1 MGRPRLAL
9 SRRTLRLL
17 TLALLGVV
25 LAGGF
30 AAAAAGP
37 ALAEPTPSPAPGAGV
52 PDPGTR
58 PSPNP
63 APPGG
68 SSPDPTPYPIG
79 PPPTGQ
85 PSPSPPGT
93 PSPTPGPTPPG
104 WSPPSNEDYGDPG
117 LFDIPGQVRKAIND
131 FFVWVVEGALD
142 MVLSALSD
150 TVLSTPDLTGDERVR
165 TMWTTSL
172 VVANALLVLFV
183 LAGAF
188 LVTGR
193 ETLQT
198 RYGLKEVLPRLG
210 VAGVLVNANLVVLG
224 KGIEATNAVT
234 AAIAGQGVDGAA
246 AADALGQALGE
257 ARTGNSFLLTLLML
271 GVLAMAVVVVFQFVF
286 RVAAFAILIGLAPVA
301 LLCHASPVTEPIA
314 FVWWR
319 AAGVCLGIQIGQAV
333 VLLGTLR
340 MFLTP
345 AGDTITGP
353 GFLIGIPTPSRL
365 ISILV
370 VVAMLWLLIKI
381 PGWSRQFVLGP
392 LGQGGGRGLI
402 RTLVHAFLMVKT
414 LGAAAGLA
422 RGAGTAARAAGT
434 AGRAGTTP
442 RPGGGPRPRPRP
454 GPSRPSPSPTGPA
467 AFSHAPV
474 THTPLSSPAGTN
486 GAPTFSHAPSPSP
499 PSPSPAGPSP
509 SGGVPAAQ
517 FSHPSPGDTPRPAP
531 GTPAAR
537 VAFSDA
543 ASATPRSADARPA
556 PGVTFSAAT
565 PPHSAPRR
573 PPAPVTPVFSAA
585 PVTPA
590 GGPRRG
596 ASAASRPTAARRAT
610 PAAGASG
617 TAGAR
622 TSIAGMPRVTP
633 PARRAAAPSPAARR
647 TAAPSP
653 QPSPGGRPPAVRSP
667 RPSPAAGRV
676 APPSPSSPRAVPG
689 SSPAPGPSPVV
700 RAARPASSP
709 PLVPSS
715 PPSRRRPQDRGDR

>member
-1 MGRPRLAL
+1 
-9 SRRTLRLL
+9 
-17 TLALLGVV
+17 
-25 LAGGF
+25 
-30 AAAAAGP
+30 
-37 ALAEPTPSPAPGAGV
+37 
-52 PDPGTR
+52 
-58 PSPNP
+58 
-63 APPGG
+63 
-68 SSPDPTPYPIG
+68 
-79 PPPTGQ
+79 
-85 PSPSPPGT
+85 
-93 PSPTPGPTPPG
+93 
-104 WSPPSNEDYGDPG
+104 
-117 LFDIPGQVRKAIND
+117 VRKAIND
-131 FFVWVVEGALD
+131 FFVWIVEGALNA
-142 MVLSALSD
+142 VLSELGE
-150 TVLSTPDLTGDERVR
+150 TVLSTPDLPDDERVR

-188 LVTGR
+188 LLTSR

-198 RYGLKEVLPRLG
+198 RYGLKEILPRLAL
-210 VAGVLVNANLVVLG
+210 AGVLVNTNLVLLD
-224 KGIEATNAVT
+224 KAIEATNAVT
-234 AAIAGQGVDGAA
+234 AAIAGQGIDGAA

-257 ARTGNSFLLTLLML
+257 ARAGNTFLLTLLIL
-271 GVLAMAVVVVFQFVF
+271 GVLVMAIVVVFMFVF
-286 RVAAFAILIGLAPVA
+286 RVAAFAILIGLAPLA
-301 LLCHASPVTEPIA
+301 LLCHASPLTEQVA
-314 FVWWR
+314 FTWWR
-319 AAGVCLGIQIGQAV
+319 AVGACLGIQVGQAV

-345 AGDTITGP
+345 AGDNLTGP
-353 GFLIGIPTPSRL
+353 GLLAGIPTPSRL

-370 VVAMLWLLIKI
+370 VAAMLWLLIKI
-381 PGWSRQFVLGP
+381 PGWTRHMVLGP
-392 LGQGGGRGLI
+392 LGSSRGLLSQLLHI
-402 RTLVHAFLMVKT
+402 YVMVKT
-414 LGAAAGLA
+414 LGMAAGLA

-442 RPGGGPRPRPRP
+442 RPGGGPRPRP
-454 GPSRPSPSPTGPA
+454 GPSR
-467 AFSHAPV
+467 
-474 THTPLSSPAGTN
+474 
-486 GAPTFSHAPSPSP
+486 

-543 ASATPRSADARPA
+543 APATPRRADARPA

-585 PVTPA
+585 PGTPA

-610 PAAGASG
+610 PAASVSG

-622 TSIAGMPRVTP
+622 TPSTGTPRVTP
-633 PARRAAAPSPAARR
+633 PARQAPPSPAARR

-653 QPSPGGRPPAVRSP
+653 QPSPAGRAPAVPSP
-667 RPSPAAGRV
+667 RPSPAAGR
-676 APPSPSSPRAVPG
+676 AAPPSPPSPSSPRAVPG

-700 RAARPASSP
+700 RAARP
-709 PLVPSS
+709 VSS
-715 PPSRRRPQDRGDR
+715 PPSRRRPQDRGEHR

>member
-1 MGRPRLAL
+1 MGRPRHAV

-30 AAAAAGP
+30 AAAVSGP
-37 ALAEPTPSPAPGAGV
+37 AVAEPTPSPAPGSGV

-68 SSPDPTPYPIG
+68 SSPDPTPSPIG
-79 PPPTGQ
+79 PPPADQ
-85 PSPSPPGT
+85 PSPSPST
-93 PSPTPGPTPPG
+93 PSTPAPTPGPTPPG

-142 MVLSALSD
+142 MVLSALGD
-150 TVLSTPDLTGDERVR
+150 TVLSTPDLTDDERVR

-188 LVTGR
+188 LVTSR

-198 RYGLKEVLPRLG
+198 RYGLKEVLPRLAL
-210 VAGVLVNANLVVLG
+210 AGVLVNANLLVLD

-257 ARTGNSFLLTLLML
+257 ARTGNGFLLTLLML
-271 GVLAMAVVVVFQFVF
+271 GVLAMAIVVVFQFVF
-286 RVAAFAILIGLAPVA
+286 RVAAFAILIGLAPMA
-301 LLCHASPVTEPIA
+301 LLCHASPVTEPVA
-314 FVWWR
+314 FAWWR

-370 VVAMLWLLIKI
+370 VVAVLWLLIKI

-402 RTLVHAFLMVKT
+402 RTLIHAFLMVKT
-414 LGAAAGLA
+414 LGAASGLA

-442 RPGGGPRPRPRP
+442 RPGGGPRPRP
-454 GPSRPSPSPTGPA
+454 GPCRPSPSPIGPA

-486 GAPTFSHAPSPSP
+486 AAPTFSHA

-509 SGGVPAAQ
+509 SGGVPAAH
-517 FSHPSPGDTPRPAP
+517 FSHPSPAHTPRPAP

-543 ASATPRSADARPA
+543 APATPTRADARPA

-573 PPAPVTPVFSAA
+573 PPTPVTPVFSAA

-610 PAAGASG
+610 PAGGGSG

-622 TSIAGMPRVTP
+622 TPSAGTPRVTP
-633 PARRAAAPSPAARR
+633 RARRAAAPSPAARR

-653 QPSPGGRPPAVRSP
+653 PPSPAGRAPAVPSP
-667 RPSPAAGRV
+667 RPSPAAGRA
-676 APPSPSSPRAVPG
+676 APPSPSSPRAVRG

-700 RAARPASSP
+700 RAARPVSSP
-709 PLVPSS
+709 PPVPPS